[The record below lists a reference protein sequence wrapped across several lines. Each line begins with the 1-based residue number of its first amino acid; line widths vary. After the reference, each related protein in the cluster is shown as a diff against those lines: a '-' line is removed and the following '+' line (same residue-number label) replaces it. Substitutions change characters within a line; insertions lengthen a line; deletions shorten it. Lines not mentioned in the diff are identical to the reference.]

1 MKDVPPD
8 IKSERLHRL
17 LEAGEV
23 AAAKFVEK
31 NIGSVQNVIF
41 EDMEGDCTA
50 GYTGSYIK
58 VYCAGDLRG
67 KICNVRLVKPFK
79 DGAFG
84 EVIF

>member
-1 MKDVPPD
+1 
-8 IKSERLHRL
+8 
-17 LEAGEV
+17 
-23 AAAKFVEK
+23 
-31 NIGSVQNVIF
+31 
-41 EDMEGDCTA
+41 MEGDCTA

-84 EVIF
+84 EVIFKLPRTYAANNAIL